1 MKIETSKLIIILSLI
16 SLTSCSQINKTI
28 DQKEVETK
36 KLDKEKV
43 KTEPHRYGG
52 WYCPDNL
59 NGFPAVDI
67 NNWKNVP
74 VVNGRMATKE
84 ETQNGTSLIF
94 PDTLKYPNAK
104 VLDITMPKLASFYN
118 DYSKEKTL

>member
-1 MKIETSKLIIILSLI
+1 MKNKMFKILAVLCLI
-16 SLTSCSQINKTI
+16 SFASCSQINKPVN
-28 DQKEVETK
+28 DKDLEVVNQK
-36 KLDKEKV
+36 KEPIKS
-43 KTEPHRYGG
+43 EPHRYGG

-59 NGFPAVDI
+59 NGFPPINI

-104 VLDITMPKLASFYN
+104 T
-118 DYSKEKTL
+118 